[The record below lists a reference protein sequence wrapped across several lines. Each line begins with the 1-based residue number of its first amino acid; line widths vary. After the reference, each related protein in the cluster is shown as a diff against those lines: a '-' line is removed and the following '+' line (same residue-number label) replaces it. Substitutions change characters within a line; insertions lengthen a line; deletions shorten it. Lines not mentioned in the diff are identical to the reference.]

1 MTGKVFSRAVRPP
14 YDWGALVYHT
24 ESLGVRSL
32 PIALLTST
40 FAGLVISLQFGFF
53 LARFGVQYTVGRVV
67 VLTLFRELAPVL
79 TALTVGARIGSGM
92 AAELGAM
99 TVTEQVDAIR
109 ALGADPLRKLV
120 VPRVL
125 ACLLV
130 LPTLTVLAD
139 VIGLVAGALVVNAQ
153 YGISLDMFFQGA
165 LDTVLLMDFV
175 SGVIK
180 GAVFGVI
187 IGLVGCF
194 KGLTV
199 EGGTEGVGRA
209 TTQTVA
215 IYLRLRLPGRLL
227 HHQAHALLLA
237 TCARPPRSPSLE
249 FHQPTPG
256 EELIR
261 FEHLKK
267 SFGPK
272 RVYRRPGALG
282 ARGRDAGGDRRLGH
296 GQERAAQVPHRP
308 AVPGRGAHPL
318 PGAGPD
324 ALPRGGLRRGAPPR
338 GHGVPGRGAV
348 RLAHRG
354 RERGLPAAR
363 ALPGAVAPRS
373 CARRVAE
380 KLALVNLP
388 GTEGMMPADL
398 SGGMR
403 KRVGL
408 ARAIA
413 TDPEVILW
421 DEPTTGPGSR
431 HHRRASTR

>member
-1 MTGKVFSRAVRPP
+1 MNPSVQAPAVPEAPAAPASFVSSVLALVRQRLEVLGAMAMMTGRVFSRAVRPP

-24 ESLGVRSL
+24 EFLGVRSM

-130 LPTLTVLAD
+130 MPTLTVLAD
-139 VIGLVAGALVVNAQ
+139 VIGLFAGALVVNMQ
-153 YGISLDMFFQGA
+153 YAISFELFFQGA
-165 LDTVLLMDFV
+165 LDAVLMMDFI
-175 SGVIK
+175 SGVLK
-180 GAVFGVI
+180 GAIFGII

-215 IYLRLRLPGRLL
+215 ITSV
-227 HHQAHALLLA
+227 AVCLA
-237 TCARPPRSPSLE
+237 DFFIT
-249 FHQPTPG
+249 
-256 EELIR
+256 
-261 FEHLKK
+261 
-267 SFGPK
+267 
-272 RVYRRPGALG
+272 
-282 ARGRDAGGDRRLGH
+282 
-296 GQERAAQVPHRP
+296 
-308 AVPGRGAHPL
+308 
-318 PGAGPD
+318 
-324 ALPRGGLRRGAPPR
+324 
-338 GHGVPGRGAV
+338 
-348 RLAHRG
+348 
-354 RERGLPAAR
+354 
-363 ALPGAVAPRS
+363 
-373 CARRVAE
+373 
-380 KLALVNLP
+380 KLTLYF
-388 GTEGMMPADL
+388 
-398 SGGMR
+398 
-403 KRVGL
+403 
-408 ARAIA
+408 
-413 TDPEVILW
+413 
-421 DEPTTGPGSR
+421 
-431 HHRRASTR
+431 

>member
-1 MTGKVFSRAVRPP
+1 MNPSVQAPAVAEPQAAAPVSIFASVLAVVRQRLEVLGAMAMMTGRVFSRAVRPP

-24 ESLGVRSL
+24 EFLGVRSM

-53 LARFGVQYTVGRVV
+53 LSRFGVQYTVGRVV

-130 LPTLTVLAD
+130 MPTLTVLAD
-139 VIGLVAGALVVNAQ
+139 VIGLGAGALVVNMQ
-153 YGISLDMFFQGA
+153 YGISFELFFQGA
-165 LDTVLLMDFV
+165 LDAVLMTDFV

-180 GAVFGVI
+180 GAIFGVI

-215 IYLRLRLPGRLL
+215 ITSVSVC
-227 HHQAHALLLA
+227 LA
-237 TCARPPRSPSLE
+237 DFFITKITLY
-249 FHQPTPG
+249 F
-256 EELIR
+256 
-261 FEHLKK
+261 
-267 SFGPK
+267 
-272 RVYRRPGALG
+272 
-282 ARGRDAGGDRRLGH
+282 
-296 GQERAAQVPHRP
+296 
-308 AVPGRGAHPL
+308 
-318 PGAGPD
+318 
-324 ALPRGGLRRGAPPR
+324 
-338 GHGVPGRGAV
+338 
-348 RLAHRG
+348 
-354 RERGLPAAR
+354 
-363 ALPGAVAPRS
+363 
-373 CARRVAE
+373 
-380 KLALVNLP
+380 
-388 GTEGMMPADL
+388 
-398 SGGMR
+398 
-403 KRVGL
+403 
-408 ARAIA
+408 
-413 TDPEVILW
+413 
-421 DEPTTGPGSR
+421 
-431 HHRRASTR
+431 

>member
-1 MTGKVFSRAVRPP
+1 MSTPVEQRLETLGAMAVMTGKVFSRAVRPP

-24 ESLGVRSL
+24 ESLGVRSM

-153 YGISLDMFFQGA
+153 YGISLDMFFKGA
-165 LDTVLLMDFV
+165 LDTVLMGDFV

-180 GAVFGVI
+180 GAVFGAI

-215 IYLRLRLPGRLL
+215 ICSV
-227 HHQAHALLLA
+227 AVCLA
-237 TCARPPRSPSLE
+237 DFFIT
-249 FHQPTPG
+249 
-256 EELIR
+256 
-261 FEHLKK
+261 
-267 SFGPK
+267 
-272 RVYRRPGALG
+272 
-282 ARGRDAGGDRRLGH
+282 
-296 GQERAAQVPHRP
+296 
-308 AVPGRGAHPL
+308 
-318 PGAGPD
+318 
-324 ALPRGGLRRGAPPR
+324 
-338 GHGVPGRGAV
+338 
-348 RLAHRG
+348 
-354 RERGLPAAR
+354 
-363 ALPGAVAPRS
+363 
-373 CARRVAE
+373 
-380 KLALVNLP
+380 KLALYF
-388 GTEGMMPADL
+388 
-398 SGGMR
+398 
-403 KRVGL
+403 
-408 ARAIA
+408 
-413 TDPEVILW
+413 
-421 DEPTTGPGSR
+421 
-431 HHRRASTR
+431 

>member
-1 MTGKVFSRAVRPP
+1 MSASMDTPTMDTRAEAGTELEPAAPSMTLGERLRQKLEVLGALVVMTGKVFSRAVRPP
-14 YDWGALVYHT
+14 YDWGALVFHT
-24 ESLGVRSL
+24 ESLGVRSM

-40 FAGLVISLQFGFF
+40 FAGLVISLQFGYF

-125 ACLLV
+125 ACLLI

-139 VIGLVAGALVVNAQ
+139 VIGLVAGALVVNMQ
-153 YGISLDMFFQGA
+153 YGISLELFFQGA
-165 LDTVLLMDFV
+165 LDSVFMIDFV

-215 IYLRLRLPGRLL
+215 ITSVTVCLADFFITKLTLYL
-227 HHQAHALLLA
+227 
-237 TCARPPRSPSLE
+237 
-249 FHQPTPG
+249 
-256 EELIR
+256 
-261 FEHLKK
+261 
-267 SFGPK
+267 
-272 RVYRRPGALG
+272 
-282 ARGRDAGGDRRLGH
+282 
-296 GQERAAQVPHRP
+296 
-308 AVPGRGAHPL
+308 
-318 PGAGPD
+318 
-324 ALPRGGLRRGAPPR
+324 
-338 GHGVPGRGAV
+338 
-348 RLAHRG
+348 
-354 RERGLPAAR
+354 
-363 ALPGAVAPRS
+363 
-373 CARRVAE
+373 
-380 KLALVNLP
+380 
-388 GTEGMMPADL
+388 
-398 SGGMR
+398 
-403 KRVGL
+403 
-408 ARAIA
+408 
-413 TDPEVILW
+413 
-421 DEPTTGPGSR
+421 
-431 HHRRASTR
+431 

>member
-1 MTGKVFSRAVRPP
+1 MNPSVQASPIPEPQAAPVSFLSSAMAVVRQRLEVLGAMAMMTGRVFSRAVRPP

-24 ESLGVRSL
+24 EFLGVRSM

-130 LPTLTVLAD
+130 MPTLTVLAD
-139 VIGLVAGALVVNAQ
+139 VIGLGAGALVVNMQ
-153 YGISLDMFFQGA
+153 YAISFDLFFQGA
-165 LDTVLLMDFV
+165 LDAVLMTDFV

-180 GAVFGVI
+180 GAIFGVI

-215 IYLRLRLPGRLL
+215 ITSVSVC
-227 HHQAHALLLA
+227 LA
-237 TCARPPRSPSLE
+237 DFFITKITLY
-249 FHQPTPG
+249 F
-256 EELIR
+256 
-261 FEHLKK
+261 
-267 SFGPK
+267 
-272 RVYRRPGALG
+272 
-282 ARGRDAGGDRRLGH
+282 
-296 GQERAAQVPHRP
+296 
-308 AVPGRGAHPL
+308 
-318 PGAGPD
+318 
-324 ALPRGGLRRGAPPR
+324 
-338 GHGVPGRGAV
+338 
-348 RLAHRG
+348 
-354 RERGLPAAR
+354 
-363 ALPGAVAPRS
+363 
-373 CARRVAE
+373 
-380 KLALVNLP
+380 
-388 GTEGMMPADL
+388 
-398 SGGMR
+398 
-403 KRVGL
+403 
-408 ARAIA
+408 
-413 TDPEVILW
+413 
-421 DEPTTGPGSR
+421 
-431 HHRRASTR
+431 